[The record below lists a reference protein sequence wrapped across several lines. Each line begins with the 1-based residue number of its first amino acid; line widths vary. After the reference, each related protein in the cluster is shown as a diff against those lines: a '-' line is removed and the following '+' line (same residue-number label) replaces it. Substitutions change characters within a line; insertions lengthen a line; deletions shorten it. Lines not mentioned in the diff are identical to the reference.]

1 MDGILFTGE
10 IWTRANRIARAF
22 QMRVACI
29 EGKSAVSVRR
39 REDDFFVLRRILT
52 DGNRMLFVQPGVV

>member
-1 MDGILFTGE
+1 
-10 IWTRANRIARAF
+10 
-22 QMRVACI
+22 MRVACI